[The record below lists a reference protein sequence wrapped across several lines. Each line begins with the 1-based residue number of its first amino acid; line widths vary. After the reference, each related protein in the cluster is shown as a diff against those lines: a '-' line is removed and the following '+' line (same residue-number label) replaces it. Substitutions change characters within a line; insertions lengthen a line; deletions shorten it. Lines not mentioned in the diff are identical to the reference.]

1 MTQINVLKSAST
13 HSVEPHLPVK
23 VSFTLQTDYTF
34 AHLSL
39 DPRAQGGAVGS
50 SSCAYNI
57 YTEDDCPC
65 AAGAGDF
72 ISINI
77 YLDKNKHFAKR
88 ATAEV
93 MFGQGLF

>member
-13 HSVEPHLPVK
+13 LSVEPHLPVK
-23 VSFTLQTDYTF
+23 VSFTLQADYTF
-34 AHLSL
+34 ALLSL
-39 DPRAQGGAVGS
+39 DPRANGGAVGAD
-50 SSCAYNI
+50 SCAYNI
-57 YTEDDCPC
+57 DTQDDCPC

-72 ISINI
+72 IFI
-77 YLDKNKHFAKR
+77 YILIKKHFAKR